1 MNFSQKERV
10 FVDEEVSRLID
21 RSIFLV
27 NESYER
33 FKELKSNQMSSH
45 HSLQVIGEGDK
56 LHPSPEGIIRMAL
69 HECENNPERRD
80 NGDIAVYI
88 TDTLRMLMRSNNYS
102 IVTSDDGKY
111 LMFEIRENTESNSG
125 EH

>member
-1 MNFSQKERV
+1 
-10 FVDEEVSRLID
+10 
-21 RSIFLV
+21 
-27 NESYER
+27 
-33 FKELKSNQMSSH
+33 MSSH

-88 TDTLRMLMRSNNYS
+88 TDTLRILMHSNNYS

-111 LMFEIRENTESNSG
+111 LMFKIRENTESNSG

>member
-1 MNFSQKERV
+1 
-10 FVDEEVSRLID
+10 
-21 RSIFLV
+21 
-27 NESYER
+27 
-33 FKELKSNQMSSH
+33 MSSH

-69 HECENNPERRD
+69 HECESNPERRD

-88 TDTLRMLMRSNNYS
+88 TDTLRILMHSNNYS

-111 LMFEIRENTESNSG
+111 LMFKIRENTESNSG